1 MVLTALGQV
10 SVRFCPRRR
19 EVSCTTCEKLSLHG
33 ELMSLIYEVHTNTTP
48 LWPACFSEPNFPGI
62 SFSSADR
69 TLASQ
74 RTFCYHRDTAM
85 QIETSCSHSELKLC
99 LSGYGKEESRDTNA
113 VNTHQKWCKGFV
125 SRESLMSHYVTWNM
139 FIVGAVWGTTV
150 KKKKKRSVRVIL
162 LWGPPLY
169 RDWCPLKFGAFKP
182 AANLQRTRTN
192 KESEKGH
199 LWLFACEE
207 LLGMKNGFGVIWIL

>member
-1 MVLTALGQV
+1 MKGGGERNMVLTALGQV

-113 VNTHQKWCKGFV
+113 VNTHQK
-125 SRESLMSHYVTWNM
+125 
-139 FIVGAVWGTTV
+139 
-150 KKKKKRSVRVIL
+150 
-162 LWGPPLY
+162 
-169 RDWCPLKFGAFKP
+169 
-182 AANLQRTRTN
+182 
-192 KESEKGH
+192 
-199 LWLFACEE
+199 
-207 LLGMKNGFGVIWIL
+207 